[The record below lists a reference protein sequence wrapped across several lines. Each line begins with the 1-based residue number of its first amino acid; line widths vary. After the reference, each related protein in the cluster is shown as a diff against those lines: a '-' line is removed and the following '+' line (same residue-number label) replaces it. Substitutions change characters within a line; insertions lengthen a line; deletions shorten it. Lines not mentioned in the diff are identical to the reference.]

1 MRRTIKSRDDSGLLR
16 VVTAVVVIATL
27 YFARVVFVPLA
38 LALLFSLLLIPVVA
52 FQVVPEFPS
61 GTSTI

>member
-1 MRRTIKSRDDSGLLR
+1 VRRTIKSRDDSGLLR